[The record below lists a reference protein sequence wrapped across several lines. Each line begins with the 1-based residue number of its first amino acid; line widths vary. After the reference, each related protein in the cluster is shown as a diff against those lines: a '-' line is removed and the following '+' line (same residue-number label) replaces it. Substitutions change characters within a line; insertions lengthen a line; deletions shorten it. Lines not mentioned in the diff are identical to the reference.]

1 MIKAI
6 KYTALASVA
15 LLALGV
21 TSCKNSENDF
31 PDHEGGLK
39 TYFAYQY
46 PVRTITI
53 GEDPQVDNSMDNQ
66 HKCYIMATQA
76 GAYKSK
82 KITIEVAVDNSLT
95 DNLTFPDGRPVKVM
109 PTNYYSLA
117 STTLT
122 GIEDYLFGTEV
133 TLTDAFFA
141 DPDAVKETYVIPLR
155 MVSAKGATILTG
167 TPLDPDAHPALTDE
181 LAWEVQPK
189 DFVLYC
195 VKYVNEWSGS
205 YCRRGTDEIT
215 DNVTGATTTQ
225 KRQEEFVERDEV
237 VYLTTESLSKC
248 LFPVSVIV
256 PDGESV
262 KTLTCVLE
270 LTFGTDGNCTI
281 TTSTAGMS
289 ASGSGRWVKDG
300 EKHSINNEDCDA
312 LYLNYTVNF
321 GPVTYKTDDTLV
333 MRHREVAPIFDF
345 NPEYNK

>member
-1 MIKAI
+1 MTKAI

-21 TSCKNSENDF
+21 TSCKNGSTDF
-31 PDHEGGLK
+31 PDHEDGLK
-39 TYFAYQY
+39 IYFANQY

-53 GEDPQVDNSMDNQ
+53 GEDPQADNSMDNQ

-82 KITIEVAVDNSLT
+82 KITAEVVVDNSLT
-95 DNLTFPDGRPVKVM
+95 DNLTFPNGAPVKAM
-109 PTNYYSLA
+109 PSNYYTLS

-155 MVSAKGATILTG
+155 MVSAKGAEILTG
-167 TPLDPDAHPALTDE
+167 EANDPESHPALTDAD
-181 LAWEVQPK
+181 AWKTQPR

-205 YCRRGTDEIT
+205 YCRRGVDKIT
-215 DNVTGATTTQ
+215 DHATGETSTVT
-225 KRQEEFVERDEV
+225 RQEEFVERDEV
-237 VYLTTESLSKC
+237 VYLTTKSLSTAIFATEIKYG
-248 LFPVSVIV
+248 
-256 PDGESV
+256 PDMDI
-262 KTLTCVLE
+262 LTCDLE
-270 LTFGTDGNCTI
+270 LTFDAQGNCTI
-281 TTSTAGMS
+281 TTSTPGMT

-312 LYLNYTVNF
+312 LYLTYTVNF
-321 GPVTYKTDDTLV
+321 GPVTYEVTDTLV
-333 MRHREVAPIFDF
+333 MRHREVAPVFDF